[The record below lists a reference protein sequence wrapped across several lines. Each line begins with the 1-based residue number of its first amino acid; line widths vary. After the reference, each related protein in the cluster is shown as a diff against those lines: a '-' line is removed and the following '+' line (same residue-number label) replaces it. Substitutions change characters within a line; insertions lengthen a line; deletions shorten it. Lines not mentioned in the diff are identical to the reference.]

1 MYVKD
6 KVSKLPLPVV
16 PAALGLL
23 VLSGVYDTLGFPI
36 VHWLA
41 VAAATAVV
49 VLYALKIAFHLR
61 SVVAAEYAN
70 PMLAALYPTVPMLVM
85 VLCVFY
91 AQLFPAA
98 WAAAQA
104 VFFAMLGLLCVHVA
118 VFFARFFL
126 RRFEWKTFM
135 PSWYVTTNGVMVSTV
150 AGMPFIPEP
159 LAVGIVVWGIAI
171 YVAVTPFML
180 WRMKRCEVAEA
191 MMHSQAIML
200 GPCSMCLVSYVN
212 VFPDPNLVVM
222 GLLFACEAVSLVYV
236 VAKLPKFFGVAFH
249 PGYAGMTFPMAVGL
263 LATRGLAGALE
274 GAGLSGAAWAVEQ
287 LAGVQL
293 VLATTLVAVVSAR
306 FLACW
311 RPARPTARRGAGT
324 RAAGGWAL
332 RAAQARVGDVAPSGR
347 LRTRGG
353 GHRVRGRLRWR
364 GRRASRRAGRGRGG
378 SCGRRRLTEGRKS
391 RQLYLIVTFKPSNSQ
406 NGHSSVI
413 CFSRPTFILGGSKR
427 KAPLLFSL
435 HLLYPLKAESVPN
448 RHRIIPSLWPGE
460 LPSRRADPFPSF
472 PGPIRHGSQ
481 LRPPPLAR

>member
-6 KVSKLPLPVV
+6 KVSKLLLPVV

-150 AGMPFIPEP
+150 AGMPFMPEP

-293 VLATTLVAVVSAR
+293 VLATTIVAVVSAR
-306 FLACW
+306 FL
-311 RPARPTARRGAGT
+311 GML
-324 RAAGGWAL
+324 AAGLKADRASGALAPEQLAAL
-332 RAAQARVGDVAPSGR
+332 RALRAYLRRGVGDVAPGAGDFVPVAAGIACEVDCDGADDAPVGGPDEGEADPE
-347 LRTRGG
+347 GG
-353 GHRVRGRLRWR
+353 G
-364 GRRASRRAGRGRGG
+364 A
-378 SCGRRRLTEGRKS
+378 
-391 RQLYLIVTFKPSNSQ
+391 
-406 NGHSSVI
+406 
-413 CFSRPTFILGGSKR
+413 
-427 KAPLLFSL
+427 
-435 HLLYPLKAESVPN
+435 
-448 RHRIIPSLWPGE
+448 
-460 LPSRRADPFPSF
+460 
-472 PGPIRHGSQ
+472 
-481 LRPPPLAR
+481 